1 MAKIGLMREEGAG
14 EKIRNILHSFDLIS
28 FSLLNL
34 PYQPSDLL
42 EIMSNMLEV
51 IQFLL
56 AIFIGLL
63 LNGRCRSPW
72 LRRVVES
79 KPYAWEVPCNL
90 PQGEGVSAAVL
101 LCVPLVSSSS
111 TCKC

>member
-1 MAKIGLMREEGAG
+1 MREEGIG
-14 EKIRNILHSFDLIS
+14 EKIRNILHSFDFLS
-28 FSLLNL
+28 LSLLNPL
-34 PYQPSDLL
+34 YQLSDRLKV
-42 EIMSNMLEV
+42 ISDMLEV
-51 IQFLL
+51 IQLLL

-79 KPYAWEVPCNL
+79 KHCAWEVPCNL

-101 LCVPLVSSSS
+101 LCVPPVSSSS
-111 TCKC
+111 TCKY